1 LVRSATFWRWGV
13 PTLVG
18 LGTALVMTVHLGRRS
33 YLVDEAYNM
42 LFLRLVSETVV
53 GDVRVQR
60 WQPSVR

>member
-1 LVRSATFWRWGV
+1 V